1 MSLLASAFNPVTL
14 AANGLS
20 YGLTGKTL
28 LANVAD
34 EILKRS
40 GSNMTTADATRQAQ
54 EAIRQ
59 AIANPRPTAQSYTPQ
74 QEVGASAGPT
84 RPNKDDL
91 IKPTSSPMRFNE
103 DVVSRI
109 EPRPPAMR

>member
-74 QEVGASAGPT
+74 QDVGASAGPA
-84 RPNKDDL
+84 RPDKDDL

>member
-1 MSLLASAFNPVTL
+1 MARLATTL

-20 YGLTGKTL
+20 SANSAGKT
-28 LANVAD
+28 D
-34 EILKRS
+34 EILAIWQ
-40 GSNMTTADATRQAQ
+40 TTADDG
-54 EAIRQ
+54 AIRQ

-84 RPNKDDL
+84 RPDKDDL

-109 EPRPPAMR
+109 EPRDEIETNG